1 MFWPLHPIPL
11 KTCDNV
17 TRPCDARSGATTLNR
32 PGVVLG
38 NVGLCAPADAAAI
51 DATRIIDAAKAARW
65 RRFDVNLM
73 SILLIG

>member
-17 TRPCDARSGATTLNR
+17 IRPCDAKSGATTLNR
-32 PGVVLG
+32 PGAVLG
-38 NVGLCAPADAAAI
+38 NVGLCAPADAAI
-51 DATRIIDAAKAARW
+51 DATRIIDAANATP
-65 RRFDVNLM
+65 RRSDVNLM